1 MDGESNQGPPGNV
14 GARLSQ
20 LRLGRGEILGT
31 ALLVKGSRVLDGNN
45 LQMSPTGFGGRR
57 QEKQMHEMKSRETG
71 GKCNI

>member
-1 MDGESNQGPPGNV
+1 MDGESNQGPSGNV

-45 LQMSPTGFGGRR
+45 LQMSPTGGRR
-57 QEKQMHEMKSRETG
+57 QEKQTHEMKSRETG